1 MHADITINLLGESEM
16 EHTPIGRIVSWAITY
31 GRYIMIGTEIVVLL
45 AFISRFSLDRKL
57 TDLKE
62 DVAQKQ
68 DIITAN
74 SEFEND
80 IRTLQDKLA
89 KIKKLS
95 EEPVPMLDILPLFQT
110 LLPNGTYISNI
121 NVTKDLLTVEA
132 VSGSTGS
139 FAQFIANLKSSR
151 AISNIT
157 IGDISRDPILGIQFV
172 FTAQI
177 PKQPVAKK

>member
-1 MHADITINLLGESEM
+1 MPADITINLLGESEM
-16 EHTPIGRIVSWAITY
+16 EHTPAGRIVSWAMTY

-74 SEFEND
+74 SDFETD

-89 KIKKLS
+89 KVKKLT
-95 EEPVPMLDILPLFQT
+95 EEPTPMFDVLPLFQT
-110 LLPNGTYISNI
+110 LLPNGTYISSM
-121 NVTKDLLTVEA
+121 NVTRDLLTVEA

-139 FAQFIANLKSSR
+139 FAQFIANLKGTKTVT
-151 AISNIT
+151 NII
-157 IGDISRDPILGIQFV
+157 IGDISRDPLLGIQFV

-177 PKQPVAKK
+177 PKPVAKK